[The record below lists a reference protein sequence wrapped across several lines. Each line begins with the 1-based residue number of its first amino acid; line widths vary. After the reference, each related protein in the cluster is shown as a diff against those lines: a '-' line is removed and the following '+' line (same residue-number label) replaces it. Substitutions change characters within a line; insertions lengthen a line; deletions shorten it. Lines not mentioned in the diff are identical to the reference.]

1 MPIKKENRW
10 RYPPNWAAISRH
22 IRFVR
27 DKGKCK
33 RCGAVHGKPHPI
45 TGSKVVLTVAHL
57 DHNPENCADTNLE
70 SMCQKCHNDYDKE
83 HRKETR
89 NKGKVNHLQQ
99 PHAG

>member
-1 MPIKKENRW
+1 MPIKKCNRH

-27 DKGKCK
+27 ARGKCEV
-33 RCGAVHGKPHPI
+33 CGAAHGKPHPI

-57 DHNPENCADTNLE
+57 DHCPENCEDKNLKA
-70 SMCQKCHNDYDKE
+70 MCQKCHNNYDKE

-89 NKGKVNHLQQ
+89 L
-99 PHAG
+99 AGQRQLR